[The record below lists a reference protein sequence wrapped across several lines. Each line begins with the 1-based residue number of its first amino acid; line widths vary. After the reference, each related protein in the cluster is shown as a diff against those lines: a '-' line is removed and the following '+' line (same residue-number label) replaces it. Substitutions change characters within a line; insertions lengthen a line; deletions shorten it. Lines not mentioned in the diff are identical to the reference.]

1 MSAKLHAGAA
11 VLISSDMGPEH
22 ASRQHAS
29 SPPLRSAISVE
40 LRYSDGAPPT
50 EAVTGAVC
58 PGQTY
63 SLQVSERKITHGV
76 FSIPVSPAPNAHTTN
91 SRNVRYV
98 WRLIKVMMAQVTS
111 PEERQ
116 WLVSSSSG
124 EMSAADAYD
133 ALGW

>member
-63 SLQVSERKITHGV
+63 SLQVSEHEITHGV
-76 FSIPVSPAPNAHTTN
+76 FFILVSPALNAHTTKC
-91 SRNVRYV
+91 RHVRYV
-98 WRLIKVMMAQVTS
+98 
-111 PEERQ
+111 
-116 WLVSSSSG
+116 
-124 EMSAADAYD
+124 
-133 ALGW
+133 